1 MDPKRLLNLDFL
13 GLSIN
18 KEMFQIKAKEVGL
31 PPGTLIH
38 VGKQRIETPV
48 LSLFDYAQEHYE

>member
-18 KEMFQIKAKEVGL
+18 KEMFQIKAKEIGL

-38 VGKQRIETPV
+38 VENSELKH
-48 LSLFDYAQEHYE
+48 LFSA